1 MYDLKIL
8 DAGPLP
14 PDHEETSSKFLRLQ
28 FSHRLADDGKA
39 FLEISDPDNCEDI
52 YLFLSAKSLRDLA
65 THATLLAD
73 FIECRSNNGE
83 DVRQTLKTVAKGA

>member
-1 MYDLKIL
+1 MTDLKIS

-14 PDHEETSSKFLRLQ
+14 PDHEETSSKSLRLQ
-28 FSHRLADDGKA
+28 SSHRLADDGKA
-39 FLEISDPDNCEDI
+39 ILEVTDPDTDEHM

-73 FIECRSNNGE
+73 YIDGRSNNGK
-83 DVRQTLKTVAKGA
+83 D